1 MNYQRH
7 GLWMTHLPLE
17 ELCWQRP
24 LVCPVYTS
32 YSLLCLTLNE
42 PEKEYPTSVHEL
54 AAHLGQL
61 HLHELIQQFLYWQLN
76 PEDDRTDIPLPLC
89 PEFDSDISVF
99 HSATSTFHAPSDPS
113 GIRGIH
119 HEVIQSTPSWHN
131 KKPHHDCVFVEH
143 DTEALGIQGL
153 DIVYVLAFMSFV
165 ADGVHYPSTLVQWFT
180 HVYEEPDQL
189 TGMWMVQAEQS
200 ADGSPIVSV
209 IHTKYILRGT
219 HLIPIFGQDFIP
231 PGLHFSHSLDTFS
244 AFYVNRFINHH
255 AFEIL
260 F

>member
-1 MNYQRH
+1 
-7 GLWMTHLPLE
+7 MTHLPLE
-17 ELCWQRP
+17 ELCWRRP
-24 LVCPVYTS
+24 LVRPVYTS

-54 AAHLGQL
+54 AAHLGQPR
-61 HLHELIQQFLYWQLN
+61 LHELIQRFLYWQLN

-113 GIRGIH
+113 GIRGMRR
-119 HEVIQSTPSWHN
+119 EVIRSTPSWRN
-131 KKPHHDCVFVEH
+131 KEPRRDCVFVER
-143 DTEALGIQGL
+143 DAEALGMQGL
-153 DIVYVLAFMSFV
+153 DVVCVLAFMSFV

-180 HVYEEPDQL
+180 HVREEPDQL

-200 ADGSPIVSV
+200 ADGSPVVSV
-209 IHTKYILRGT
+209 IHTECILCGA

-231 PGLHFSHSLDTFS
+231 PGLHFSHSLDAFS
-244 AFYVNRFINHH
+244 AFYVNRFIDHH